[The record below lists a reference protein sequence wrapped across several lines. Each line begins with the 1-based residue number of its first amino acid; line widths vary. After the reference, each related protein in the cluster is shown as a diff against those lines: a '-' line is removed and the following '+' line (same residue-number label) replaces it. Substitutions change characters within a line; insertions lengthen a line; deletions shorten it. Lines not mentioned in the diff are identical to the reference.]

1 MGDEDLRKQHAL
13 FGSAGMARA
22 GMIPTTKKPKPV
34 EEVPEEEEEISDS
47 QDTEAID
54 EAPEPELEPEVIEYS
69 GRRAVVMGHTGAG
82 NFGHNLD
89 LLFHRLDG
97 VRLDAISDGDSG
109 AVEEAQ
115 TKTGAKNAYS
125 DYREMLEK
133 EDPDIVAIAPRWTD
147 QRYEMLKAAI
157 EAETHIICERPI
169 ARTLKEADEIVRLAK
184 EKNLKIAVLHQMRCD
199 PHLVRFH
206 DEREELIGEL
216 LQMNV
221 FGMMDER
228 AGGEDLLV
236 LGTHLFD
243 IVRWFGGEPGHCTAQ
258 VTRNGMPALVEDA
271 HESEKE
277 NLGRLLGDSI
287 HAAFE
292 MDSGVHV
299 TYVSER
305 RFHEVCGPW
314 GIEFVGSKGRAR
326 LYAGMPPTMSLLV
339 ESDPAS
345 PTHSEKW
352 VRWPDVP
359 GQYHEP
365 VDHAE
370 GLDAA
375 NRHVIND
382 WLDAIENDREPL
394 ASGESALKSLEMI
407 HAIWQS
413 AVSMKRAYFPLV
425 NRLHPLAEDDE

>member
-1 MGDEDLRKQHAL
+1 
-13 FGSAGMARA
+13 MARA
-22 GMIPTTKKPKPV
+22 GMIPTAKKPKPV
-34 EEVPEEEEEISDS
+34 EEEPLEKEEEAAPENE
-47 QDTEAID
+47 
-54 EAPEPELEPEVIEYS
+54 EAPEETPAIEPEPEPEIIEYT
-69 GRRAVVMGHTGAG
+69 GHKAVVMGHTGAG

-125 DYREMLEK
+125 DYHEMLEK
-133 EDPDIVAIAPRWTD
+133 EDADLVAIAPRWTD

-157 EAETHIICERPI
+157 DADAHIICERPI
-169 ARTLKEADEIVRLAK
+169 ARTLKEADEIVRLAE

-199 PHLVRFH
+199 PHLQRFYE
-206 DEREELIGEL
+206 EREELIGDL

-221 FGMMDER
+221 YGMMDER

-243 IVRWFGGEPGHCTAQ
+243 IVRWFAGEPSLCTAQ
-258 VTRNGMPALVEDA
+258 VTKDDMPALAEDA

-277 NLGRLLGDSI
+277 NLGKVLGDSI
-287 HAAFE
+287 HASFA

-299 TYVSER
+299 TYVSDQ
-305 RFHEVCGPW
+305 RFHDVCGPW

-326 LYAGMPPTMSLLV
+326 LFAGMPPTLSLLV

-352 VRWPDVP
+352 IRWPDVP

-375 NRHVIND
+375 NRHVVND
-382 WLDAIENDREPL
+382 WLDAIENDRAPR
-394 ASGESALKSLEMI
+394 ASAESALKSLEMI
-407 HAIWQS
+407 HAIWQA
-413 AVSMKRAYFPLV
+413 AVTMKRAYFPLV
-425 NRLHPLAEDDE
+425 NRLHPLAVDDE